1 MEDDPLEDSIVLK
14 PKKPR
19 SEAQLAAFEKAQQK
33 RLANALV
40 KKAALEKAKNEI
52 VVEREKTKKVYI
64 PKAIREAEEAEKK
77 PVPAPVPA
85 PTPTPLKTD
94 QPPVKKPLPKKEP
107 KIIYESESE
116 DDVVIVKKKKKKP
129 KVVYEESSSEDEEP
143 IPRKKPAK
151 KAEPVAAQVAP
162 VAIKPIIKF
171 F

>member
-64 PKAIREAEEAEKK
+64 PKAIREAEAAEEK
-77 PVPAPVPA
+77 PA

-116 DDVVIVKKKKKKP
+116 EDVVIVKKKKKKP
-129 KVVYEESSSEDEEP
+129 KVIYEESSSEDEEP

-162 VAIKPIIKF
+162 VAIKPILKF

>member
-1 MEDDPLEDSIVLK
+1 MEDDPLDDSIVLK

-40 KKAALEKAKNEI
+40 KKAALEKAKNDI
-52 VVEREKTKKVYI
+52 VVDREKTKKVYI

-77 PVPAPVPA
+77 PVPA
-85 PTPTPLKTD
+85 PTPLKTD

-129 KVVYEESSSEDEEP
+129 KVIYQESSSEDEEP
-143 IPRKKPAK
+143 IPRRKPAK
-151 KAEPVAAQVAP
+151 KAEAVVAP
-162 VAIKPIIKF
+162 VAAPVKVPIIKF

>member
-1 MEDDPLEDSIVLK
+1 MEDDPLDDSIVLK

-19 SEAQLAAFEKAQQK
+19 SAAQLAAFEKAQQK

-40 KKAALEKAKNEI
+40 KKAALEKAKNDI
-52 VVEREKTKKVYI
+52 VVEREKTKKVYK
-64 PKAIREAEEAEKK
+64 PKAIREAEATEEK
-77 PVPAPVPA
+77 PAPAPE

-143 IPRKKPAK
+143 VPRRKPAK
-151 KAEPVAAQVAP
+151 KAEAVVAP
-162 VAIKPIIKF
+162 VAAPVKVPIIKF

>member
-1 MEDDPLEDSIVLK
+1 MEEEPLDDSIVLK

-19 SEAQLAAFEKAQQK
+19 SPAQLAAFEKAQQK
-33 RLANALV
+33 RLANALL
-40 KKAALEKAKNEI
+40 KKEALEKAKNEI

-64 PKAIREAEEAEKK
+64 PKAMKAVEEQKVEET
-77 PVPAPVPA
+77 PAPA

-94 QPPVKKPLPKKEP
+94 QPPVKKPVPKKEP
-107 KIIYESESE
+107 KIIYEEDSE

-129 KVVYEESSSEDEEP
+129 KVIYEESSSEDEEP
-143 IPRKKPAK
+143 VPRKKPAK
-151 KAEPVAAQVAP
+151 KAEPVAAP

>member
-1 MEDDPLEDSIVLK
+1 MEDDPLDDSIVLK

-19 SEAQLAAFEKAQQK
+19 SPAQLAAFEKAQQK
-33 RLANALV
+33 RLANALL
-40 KKAALEKAKNEI
+40 KKEALEKAKNDI
-52 VVEREKTKKVYI
+52 VVEREKTKKVYK
-64 PKAIREAEEAEKK
+64 PKAKAEAEAEEPKVEEK
-77 PVPAPVPA
+77 PAPE

-94 QPPVKKPLPKKEP
+94 QPPVKKPIAKKEP

-143 IPRKKPAK
+143 VPRRKPAK
-151 KAEPVAAQVAP
+151 KAEPAVAP
-162 VAIKPIIKF
+162 VYNPVKVPIIKF

>member
-1 MEDDPLEDSIVLK
+1 MEDDPLDDSIVLK

-19 SEAQLAAFEKAQQK
+19 SAAQLAAFEKAQQK

-40 KKAALEKAKNEI
+40 KKAALEKAKNDI
-52 VVEREKTKKVYI
+52 VVEREKTKKVYK
-64 PKAIREAEEAEKK
+64 PKAKVEADEDEEK
-77 PVPAPVPA
+77 PAPKPE

-94 QPPVKKPLPKKEP
+94 QPPVKKPIAKKEP

-129 KVVYEESSSEDEEP
+129 KVIYEESSSEDEEP
-143 IPRKKPAK
+143 VPRRKPAK
-151 KAEPVAAQVAP
+151 KAEPVVAP

>member
-1 MEDDPLEDSIVLK
+1 MEDDPLDDSIVLK

-19 SEAQLAAFEKAQQK
+19 SAAQLAAFEKAQQK
-33 RLANALV
+33 RLANALA
-40 KKAALEKAKNEI
+40 KKAALEKAKNDI

-64 PKAIREAEEAEKK
+64 PKAIREAEEAEEK
-77 PVPAPVPA
+77 PA

-94 QPPVKKPLPKKEP
+94 QPPVKKPIVKKEP

-143 IPRKKPAK
+143 VPRRKPAK
-151 KAEPVAAQVAP
+151 KAEAVVAP
-162 VAIKPIIKF
+162 VAAPVKVPIIKF